1 MKAAD
6 FRIGWRLLL
15 REPGFSFVTVLGMA
29 LACTACFLL
38 LGYVHYCFSYDSHV
52 PDAARVVQLKQR
64 INWFP
69 RPDWEAR
76 AMLPLRQVALDSGM
90 VEQASI
96 AVRLRAPVRA
106 GEHLHD
112 VTLLAV
118 DPAFAGL
125 FGIVP
130 LAGDLTAAL
139 TRPDALA
146 VTRETAGRLF
156 GTATGILDRTVQVNG
171 ETLRVAAVLPD
182 LPANATTRWEALTG
196 PLSRARPV
204 AERTLT
210 PDWNRGGIFLK
221 LKAGAGNA
229 DFVALE
235 ALLQKAI
242 ADSPMEQRVRSGAMG
257 KSLQG
262 RPGTEVKLLALPD
275 AYFDPDMAAGRAG
288 DSYGKRSSVLGL
300 AGIALLILLLAV
312 TNYVNLAT
320 VRAQQRQRESG
331 LRKLLGASAP
341 RMAAQFL
348 AESVL
353 VAMLAAVLGMM
364 LAWLMLPTFA
374 GLVDRTLTGF
384 FAPVRIALALLAA
397 LLTGTLA
404 STWPALVAL
413 RVRPA
418 AALAGRD
425 NSETVGGLWLRR
437 TLTALQFAT
446 AIALGG
452 MAIAVA
458 WQTRFA
464 SHADPGFDPR
474 QLVTIDVP
482 RDATAA
488 DTMAF
493 AAAVRRLPL
502 ASGAALSNEAVGRDG
517 SKVVQSFRT
526 RDGRDMRLEIKP
538 VSPEFFKV
546 YGIRAQFGRLFDA
559 GSDRPDGDALVLNA
573 AAATAL
579 GYATPQAAV
588 GQAPFAERGTV
599 VGIAPAIRHND
610 LRQRTEPIVYVLWP
624 KDHGVLTLRTAA
636 GMEDVERA
644 LAPLWQRYFPDRI
657 MAAQPAAALFAATY
671 QEDAR
676 LARMLGTASMLAVA
690 LAAFGIYVLAAY
702 SVQRNRRQ
710 IVLRKL
716 YGAGR
721 GAIARLLG
729 REFAALLAAGA
740 LVGLPLAWLAIER
753 YLSGFVER
761 APLGQWPLI
770 GATLLA
776 ALVALLATARHSLA
790 ALRLRP
796 AGALRD

>member
-1 MKAAD
+1 MMTLRD

-15 REPGFSFVTVLGMA
+15 REPGFSLVTVAGLA
-29 LACTACFLL
+29 LACAACFLL
-38 LGYVHYCFSYDSHV
+38 LGYVRYCFSYDSHV

-69 RPDWEAR
+69 RPDWDPR
-76 AMLPLRQVALDSGM
+76 SMLPLRQVALDSGM
-90 VEQASI
+90 VDQASI
-96 AVRLRAPVRA
+96 AVRLGEPVRA

-112 VTLLAV
+112 ITLLAV
-118 DPAFAGL
+118 DPAFAGI

-130 LAGDLTAAL
+130 LAGDLAAAL
-139 TRPDALA
+139 SRPDALA
-146 VTRETAGRLF
+146 ITRETARRLF

-196 PLSRARPV
+196 PLSRARPA

-221 LKAGAGNA
+221 LKAGAGTA
-229 DFVALE
+229 GATMLE
-235 ALLQKAI
+235 ALLQKAMD
-242 ADSPMEQRVRSGAMG
+242 ASPMEQRMRAGAMG
-257 KSLQG
+257 KTIQG
-262 RPGTEVKLLALPD
+262 PGTEVKLLALPD
-275 AYFDPDMAAGRAG
+275 AYFDPDLAASRAG
-288 DSYGKRSSVLGL
+288 DSYGKRASVLGL
-300 AGIALLILLLAV
+300 AGVALLILLLAV

-364 LAWLMLPTFA
+364 LAWLLLPTFA
-374 GLVDRTLTGF
+374 GLVDRTLEGF

-397 LLTGTLA
+397 LLTGMLA
-404 STWPALVAL
+404 GSWPALVAL

-437 TLTALQFAT
+437 SLTALQFAT

-464 SHADPGFDPR
+464 SHADPGFDPQ
-474 QLVTIDVP
+474 QLVTIDLP
-482 RDATAA
+482 QDAAA
-488 DTMAF
+488 PAALAF
-493 AAAVRRLPL
+493 AEAVRRLPL
-502 ASGAALSNEAVGRDG
+502 AGGAALSAEAVGRDG
-517 SKVVQSFRT
+517 IKIVRGFRT
-526 RDGRDMRLEIKP
+526 RDGRDLRLEIKP

-546 YGIRAQFGRLFDA
+546 YGIRPQSGRLFDP
-559 GSDRPDGDALVLNA
+559 GTDKPDGNALVLNT
-573 AAATAL
+573 AAATVL
-579 GYATPQAAV
+579 GYANPHAAV
-588 GQAPFAERGTV
+588 GRAPFAEDGTV
-599 VGIAPAIRHND
+599 VGIAPDIRHQD
-610 LRQRTEPIVYVLWP
+610 LRQRTEAIVYVLQANY
-624 KDHGVLTLRTAA
+624 GVLTLRTAA
-636 GMEDVERA
+636 SMEEVERA

-657 MAAQPAAALFAATY
+657 MAAQTATSLFAATY
-671 QEDAR
+671 REDAR
-676 LARMLGTASMLAVA
+676 LASMLGTASVLAGA

-716 YGAGR
+716 YGASR
-721 GAIARLLG
+721 GAIAGLLG

-740 LVGLPLAWLAIER
+740 LLGLPLAWLAIER

-776 ALVALLATARHSLA
+776 ALVALLATARHALA
-790 ALRLRP
+790 ALRLPP

>member
-1 MKAAD
+1 MTPRD

-15 REPGFSFVTVLGMA
+15 REPGFSLVTVLGMA
-29 LACTACFLL
+29 LACAACFLL
-38 LGYVHYCFSYDSHV
+38 LGYVQYCFSYDRHV
-52 PDAARVVQLKQR
+52 PDAERVVQLKQR

-76 AMLPLRQVALDSGM
+76 AMLPLRRVALDSGM

-106 GEHLHD
+106 GEQLHD

-118 DPAFAGL
+118 DPAFATI
-125 FGIVP
+125 FGVVP
-130 LAGDLTAAL
+130 LAGDVTAAL

-146 VTRETAGRLF
+146 VTRETAFRLF
-156 GTATGILDRTVQVNG
+156 GTATGILDRTVQVSG

-182 LPANATTRWEALTG
+182 LPANATTRWDALTG
-196 PLSRARPV
+196 PVSRARPV

-210 PDWNRGGIFLK
+210 PDWTRGGIFLK
-221 LKAGAGNA
+221 LKAQA
-229 DFVALE
+229 DTGQLA
-235 ALLQKAI
+235 ALLQKAMD
-242 ADSPMEQRVRSGAMG
+242 ASPMEQRARSGLMG

-262 RPGTEVKLLALPD
+262 RSGTEIGVLALPD
-275 AYFDPDMAAGRAG
+275 AYFDPDLAASRAG

-300 AGIALLILLLAV
+300 AGVALLILLLAV

-353 VAMLAAVLGMM
+353 VAMLATVLGMM
-364 LAWLMLPTFA
+364 LAWLLLPTFA
-374 GLVDRTLTGF
+374 GLVDRTLEGF
-384 FAPVRIALALLAA
+384 FAPARIALALLAA
-397 LLTGTLA
+397 LLTGMLA
-404 STWPALVAL
+404 GTWPALVAL

-425 NSETVGGLWLRR
+425 NSETAGGLWLRR

-482 RDATAA
+482 RDARAA
-488 DTMAF
+488 DATAF
-493 AAAVRRLPL
+493 AQAVRRLPL
-502 ASGAALSNEAVGRDG
+502 AGGAALSNEAVGRDG
-517 SKVVQSFRT
+517 SKIVQRFRT
-526 RDGRDMRLEIKP
+526 RDGRDLRLEIKP
-538 VSPEFFKV
+538 VSPEFFQV
-546 YGIRAQFGRLFDA
+546 YGIRPQFGRLFDA

-588 GQAPFAERGTV
+588 GQTPFTERGTV

-610 LRQRTEPIVYVLWP
+610 LRRQTEPVVYVLWSE
-624 KDHGVLTLRTAA
+624 DYGVLTLRTVA
-636 GMEDVERA
+636 GMEEVEQA

-676 LARMLGTASMLAVA
+676 LARMLGTASVLAVA

-716 YGAGR
+716 HGAGR

-740 LVGLPLAWLAIER
+740 LLGLPLAWLAIER
-753 YLSGFVER
+753 YLAGFVER

-770 GATLLA
+770 VATLLA
-776 ALVALLATARHSLA
+776 ALVALLATARHALA
-790 ALRLRP
+790 ALRLPP